1 MKKLLIIHTK
11 YRYIGGE
18 DIAVSNEINLFSK
31 YFEVKVLYFDN
42 NNLAFPYDY
51 FAFFTNNNSQSN
63 KKLKEAI
70 DSFNPD
76 FAIVHNT
83 WFKANLGIFQILK
96 SYNIK
101 TFLKIHNYRYFCT
114 SSFSSTK
121 HLRGN
126 TLCHACGF
134 KKKKFQIFNKYFEE
148 SYIKSLFAIIYG
160 KKYIDTLFKSKIQI
174 LVLTKN
180 HKEFISENF
189 SFKNNIM
196 IFPNILEIEID
207 KLDLNQHQNEKYLI
221 YAGRISQE
229 KGIHELIKNFLE
241 LQIND
246 LTLKVVGDGPERK
259 KLEALYKSNEKIIFM
274 GYLNN
279 DDVKKEILRS
289 FAVVTATKLFE
300 GQPTLLTEASKLGKP
315 SIFPNSGGISEFFP
329 EGYEFKF
336 NQFDYD
342 DLKRKI
348 MTLYYSEKYNQVGVE
363 NKQFIDNYLDEEKLI
378 ENFMRYIGLW
388 Y

>member
-1 MKKLLIIHTK
+1 MKRLLIIHTK
-11 YRYIGGE
+11 YRNIGGE
-18 DIAVSNEINLFSK
+18 DIAVNNEIDLFSK
-31 YFEVKVLYFDN
+31 YFKVKVVYFDN
-42 NNLAFPYDY
+42 NNIEFPYDY
-51 FAFFTNNNSQSN
+51 LAFLTNNNSQSN
-63 KKLKEAI
+63 KKLKEEI
-70 DSFNPD
+70 NSFNPD

-96 SYNIK
+96 AYNIK

-114 SSFSSTK
+114 SSFSSIR

-134 KKKKFQIFNKYFEE
+134 KKRKFQIFNKYFQE

-160 KKYIDTLFKSKIQI
+160 KKYIDTLLKSKIQI

-180 HKEFISENF
+180 HKEFISEF
-189 SFKNNIM
+189 LGLKNNVN
-196 IFPNILEIEID
+196 IFPNILEIEIE
-207 KLDLNQHQNEKYLI
+207 KLDLNQHKNENYLI

-241 LQIND
+241 IQIDD
-246 LTLKVVGDGPERK
+246 LSLKVIGEGPERK
-259 KLEALYKSNEKIIFM
+259 KLEALYKSNEKINFL

-279 DDVKKEILRS
+279 YDVKKEILGS

-336 NQFDYD
+336 SQFDYD

-348 MTLYYSEKYNQVGVE
+348 MALYYSEKYNQVGVE

-378 ENFMRYIGLW
+378 KDFMRYIEL
-388 Y
+388 

>member
-11 YRYIGGE
+11 YRNTGGE
-18 DIAVSNEINLFSK
+18 DIAVTNEVNYFSK
-31 YFEVKVLYFDN
+31 YFNVKVVYFDN
-42 NNLAFPYDY
+42 SKFQFKNDFLAFL
-51 FAFFTNNNSQSN
+51 TNTNTFSN
-63 KKLKEAI
+63 KKLKEEI
-70 DSFNPD
+70 DSFKPD

-83 WFKANLGIFQILK
+83 WFKANLGIFQVLK
-96 SYNIK
+96 ANNIK
-101 TFLKIHNYRYFCT
+101 TFIKIHNYRYFCT
-114 SSFSSTK
+114 YSFSSKK
-121 HLRGN
+121 HLRGDI
-126 TLCHACGF
+126 TCPACGF
-134 KKKKFQIFNKYFEE
+134 KKKKFQIFNKYFQE

-160 KKYIDTLFKSKIQI
+160 KKYIDTLLKSKIQI

-180 HKEFISENF
+180 HKNFISEF
-189 SFKNNIM
+189 LGLKNNVNV
-196 IFPNILEIEID
+196 FPNILEIKIE
-207 KLDLNQHQNEKYLI
+207 KLDLNQHKNENYLI

-241 LQIND
+241 IQIND
-246 LTLKVVGDGPERK
+246 LSLKVVGEGPERK
-259 KLEALYKSNEKIIFM
+259 KLEALYKSNEKINFL

-279 DDVKKEILRS
+279 DDVKKEILGS

-336 NQFDYD
+336 SQFDYD

-348 MTLYYSEKYNQVGVE
+348 MALYYSEKYNQVGVE
-363 NKQFIDNYLDEEKLI
+363 NNQFIDNYLDEEKLI
-378 ENFMRYIGLW
+378 KDFMRYIEL
-388 Y
+388 

>member
-11 YRYIGGE
+11 YRNIGGE
-18 DIAVSNEINLFSK
+18 DIAVNNEINLFSR
-31 YFEVKVLYFDN
+31 YFRVKVVYFDN
-42 NNLAFPYDY
+42 KNLVFPYDY
-51 FAFFTNNNSQSN
+51 LAFFTNNNSQSN
-63 KKLKEAI
+63 KKLKEEI

-83 WFKANLGIFQILK
+83 WFKANLGIFEILK
-96 SYNIK
+96 ANKIK

-114 SSFSSTK
+114 STFSSTR

-126 TLCHACGF
+126 ELCHACGF

-148 SYIKSLFAIIYG
+148 SYIKSLFVIIYG
-160 KKYIDTLFKSKIQI
+160 KKYIKTLLKSKLQI

-180 HKEFISENF
+180 HKEFIAEF
-189 SFKNNIM
+189 LGLTNNVN
-196 IFPNILEIEID
+196 IFPNILEIEIE
-207 KLDLNQHQNEKYLI
+207 KFNLNRQKNENYLI

-241 LQIND
+241 IEINN
-246 LTLKVVGDGPERK
+246 LSLKVVGEGPERK
-259 KLEALYKSNEKIIFM
+259 NLELLYKSNEKINFL

-279 DDVKKEILRS
+279 DDVKKEISGSL
-289 FAVVTATKLFE
+289 AVVTATKLFE

-348 MTLYYSEKYNQVGVE
+348 KTLYYSEKYNQVGIE

-378 ENFMRYIGLW
+378 EDFTRYIE
-388 Y
+388 

>member
-11 YRYIGGE
+11 YRNIGGE
-18 DIAVSNEINLFSK
+18 DIAVNNEINLFSK
-31 YFEVKVLYFDN
+31 YFEVKVLYFYN

-63 KKLKEAI
+63 KKLKEVI
-70 DSFNPD
+70 NSFNPD
-76 FAIVHNT
+76 FALVHNT

-96 SYNIK
+96 AYNIK

-114 SSFSSTK
+114 SSFSSSK

-126 TLCHACGF
+126 TLCQACGF

-148 SYIKSLFAIIYG
+148 SYVKSLFAIIYG
-160 KKYIDTLFKSKIQI
+160 KKYIDILLKSKIQI
-174 LVLTKN
+174 LVLTKS
-180 HKEFISENF
+180 HKEFISEYLG
-189 SFKNNIM
+189 FKNKIM

-207 KLDLNQHQNEKYLI
+207 KLDLNQHKSEKYLI

-241 LQIND
+241 IQIND

-259 KLEALYKSNEKIIFM
+259 KLEALYKSNEKIIFL

-378 ENFMRYIGLW
+378 ENFMKYIKL
-388 Y
+388 